1 VGRSENKSERLGDEG
16 AENDKM
22 FVKAHK
28 GNADNHRLKRK
39 ASFRGQRLKGIER
52 RVVALEKC
60 ERPHRANLSAQDI
73 SALRRMFSLPIRIFS
88 LMVDKFTVEGSRLRG
103 FFF

>member
-1 VGRSENKSERLGDEG
+1 MQYFVLAITYYYYFKRCCRAGGNVFFCNFVGRSENKSERLGDEG

-39 ASFRGQRLKGIER
+39 ASSEDN
-52 RVVALEKC
+52 V
-60 ERPHRANLSAQDI
+60 
-73 SALRRMFSLPIRIFS
+73 
-88 LMVDKFTVEGSRLRG
+88 
-103 FFF
+103 